1 LTDEAF
7 SGDTSSWNDSHYYSD
22 RSTNAIEKA
31 TCKVLIGADG
41 IKSTARDILFPTFKE
56 SSDLKHEL
64 NRKMFRAVLPR
75 EALKDVETMPPR
87 GYTVTYRCD
96 RTDSVFAI
104 RQLAENVFGFT
115 SAITQAQAHA
125 DDESATVIIE
135 DNASARFERLKQ
147 CFKDYFKDVQQW
159 INAVDK
165 NAIDENDIYDID
177 MLEQWSRG
185 SCVIIGD
192 ACHVMSPS
200 LGQGANVGLED
211 SSELAAALGQY
222 YEWWRWRCFTDP
234 NCADG
239 VLELT
244 PS

>member
-1 LTDEAF
+1 LRGLF
-7 SGDTSSWNDSHYYSD
+7 IGDTSSWNDSHYYSD

-115 SAITQAQAHA
+115 SAITQAQAQAHA
-125 DDESATVIIE
+125 DDESATVIME

-165 NAIDENDIYDID
+165 NAIDDNDIYDID

-185 SCVIIGD
+185 SCMLIGD

-222 YEWWRWRCFTDP
+222 YVVVAVEMLHRSKLR
-234 NCADG
+234 
-239 VLELT
+239 
-244 PS
+244 

>member
-1 LTDEAF
+1 
-7 SGDTSSWNDSHYYSD
+7 
-22 RSTNAIEKA
+22 
-31 TCKVLIGADG
+31 
-41 IKSTARDILFPTFKE
+41 
-56 SSDLKHEL
+56 
-64 NRKMFRAVLPR
+64 
-75 EALKDVETMPPR
+75 MPPR

-125 DDESATVIIE
+125 DDESATVKME

-165 NAIDENDIYDID
+165 NAIDDNDIYDID

-185 SCVIIGD
+185 SCMLIGD

-211 SSELAAALGQY
+211 SSELAVALGPILRSGGGGDASQIQTALTEFWSSRLHRVSTIHAASREY
-222 YEWWRWRCFTDP
+222 RHFLVILSFFEKRKEGKRGKEEGKFSKPLLYFLLHYEALRDENARLHYCILRIYT
-234 NCADG
+234 
-239 VLELT
+239 
-244 PS
+244 